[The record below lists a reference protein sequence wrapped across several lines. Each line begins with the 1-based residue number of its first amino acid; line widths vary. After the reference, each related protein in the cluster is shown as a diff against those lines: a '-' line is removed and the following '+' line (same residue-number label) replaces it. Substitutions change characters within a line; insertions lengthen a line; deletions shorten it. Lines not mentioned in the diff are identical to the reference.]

1 MKKSLLLGSAAALI
15 AVSGAQAADM
25 PVVEPVDYVRV
36 CDAFGAGFHY
46 IPGTETCL
54 KFSGR
59 VRTEIGIRDDN
70 DDDTVDTTFL
80 NSNFELVVNASSMTE
95 VGMLVGQFAIAGS
108 NEGEVKLG
116 DAWIAIGENIL
127 VGRETSRFDFGG
139 GYGIYD
145 DVIYGDEAL
154 NQFTFIM
161 PFGNGLSMTLGLEDG
176 RDRQAKIAQYIDG
189 NVQGRGFAE
198 IGTITAVALA
208 PAVVPGGVA
217 IQTAPGVFV
226 NQTGNA
232 YIATTYYGPVFN
244 TPVSANLG
252 DATYAGME
260 VPEIVASLRISQGWG
275 SAQISGAL
283 HQIRSLTT
291 AFDATPFL
299 PALAPATGIYFT
311 SGGPVAGGTLDED
324 YGWAIQAGVELNVGS
339 MTKVKVVGAYADGA
353 MAYIGGSDYYE
364 AAVDLQTGAITD
376 TLDGWYV
383 LAGLSQDFSSN
394 LNLGITGAYHD
405 FDDQAELWTI
415 SASLEYEV
423 VENLLVTLAAKYEDT
438 KVEENEMLGVD
449 ASDSDSWEAKLRIQR
464 NF

>member
-59 VRTEIGIRDDN
+59 VRTEIGIRDTN
-70 DDDTVDTTFL
+70 DDDTVDASFL

-95 VGMLVGQFAIAGS
+95 VGMLVGQFAISGS
-108 NEGEVKLG
+108 NEGSVAIG

-127 VGRETSRFDFGG
+127 VGRETSRYDFGG
-139 GYGIYD
+139 GYGFYD
-145 DVIYGDEAL
+145 DVIYGDEDL

-161 PFGNGLSMTLGLEDG
+161 PFGNGLAMTLGLEDG
-176 RDRQAKIAQYIDG
+176 RDRRAKIAQYNG
-189 NVQGRGFAE
+189 LE
-198 IGTITAVALA
+198 
-208 PAVVPGGVA
+208 
-217 IQTAPGVFV
+217 
-226 NQTGNA
+226 
-232 YIATTYYGPVFN
+232 ATTSTNNGHLLPVNYFDSGNNFFVTTPSNTLPISVYATGATIHAGQNMGQDAIYG
-244 TPVSANLG
+244 
-252 DATYAGME
+252 GME

-283 HQIRSLTT
+283 HQIRSITSYKPKAPFTKVGLITT
-291 AFDATPFL
+291 VGSPSISTASRF
-299 PALAPATGIYFT
+299 
-311 SGGPVAGGTLDED
+311 AGGMVDED
-324 YGWAIQAGVELNVGS
+324 YGWAVQAGVELNVGS

-353 MAYIGGSDYYE
+353 MNYIGGSDYYE
-364 AAVDLQTGAITD
+364 AAVDFTTGKITD
-376 TLDGWYV
+376 TMTGWYV

-405 FDDQAELWTI
+405 FDDQSELWTV
-415 SASLEYEV
+415 SATLEYEV
-423 VENLLVTLAAKYEDT
+423 VENLLVSVGAQYTDTQVED
-438 KVEENEMLGVD
+438 NYMLGLD
-449 ASDSDSWEAKLRIQR
+449 ESDSDSWEAKLRIQR

>member
-1 MKKSLLLGSAAALI
+1 MKKSLLLGSAAALV
-15 AVSGAQAADM
+15 AVSGAQAADL

-95 VGMLVGQFAIAGS
+95 VGMVVGQFSFGGD
-108 NEGEVKLG
+108 NEGSVDID
-116 DAWIAIGENIL
+116 DAWITIGENIL
-127 VGRETSRFDFGG
+127 VGRETSRYDFGG

-145 DVIYGDEAL
+145 GIYVDEGI

-161 PFGNGLSMTLGLEDG
+161 PFGNGVAFTLGLEDG
-176 RDRQAKIAQYIDG
+176 RDRRAKIAQYNGLTD
-189 NVQGRGFAE
+189 
-198 IGTITAVALA
+198 THL
-208 PAVVPGGVA
+208 
-217 IQTAPGVFV
+217 
-226 NQTGNA
+226 
-232 YIATTYYGPVFN
+232 
-244 TPVSANLG
+244 TPVNYFDSGSNWFVTTPG
-252 DATYAGME
+252 STIPIDVYGIGDDIHEGENMGQDATYGGME
-260 VPEIVASLRISQGWG
+260 IPEIVASLRISQGWG

-283 HQIRSLTT
+283 HQIRSITSFKPKAPFTDVALITSIATSPFT
-291 AFDATPFL
+291 AST
-299 PALAPATGIYFT
+299 Y
-311 SGGPVAGGTLDED
+311 AGGMLDED
-324 YGWAIQAGVELNVGS
+324 YGWAVQAGVELNVGS

-353 MAYIGGSDYYE
+353 MNYIGGSDYYE
-364 AAVDLQTGAITD
+364 AAVDFTTGNITD

-394 LNLGITGAYHD
+394 LNLGITAAYHD
-405 FDDQAELWTI
+405 FDDQAELWMV
-415 SASLEYEV
+415 SATLQYEV
-423 VENLLVTLAAKYEDT
+423 VENLLVSLAGQYTDT
-438 KVEENEMLGVD
+438 DQQENEMLGLE
-449 ASDSDSWEAKLRIQR
+449 ASDTDDWEAKLRIQR